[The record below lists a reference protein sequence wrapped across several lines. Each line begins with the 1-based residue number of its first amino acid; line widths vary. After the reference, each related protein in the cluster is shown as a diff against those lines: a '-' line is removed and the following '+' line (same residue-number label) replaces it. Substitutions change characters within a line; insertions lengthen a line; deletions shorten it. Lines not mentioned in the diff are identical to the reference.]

1 MAHRSYRLSISPEG
15 APEIRRVIEFDGR
28 ASLADLHRQIAEQYR
43 LDDSDHF
50 YAFFTSGRYWDEA
63 SAYFDPRTRGR
74 PANRALLFRLRLE
87 PGKCLAYLL
96 DFGTERRYTVT
107 VVAVADREEP
117 FVEPLL
123 IEAVGEAPDRAR
135 SLDGDS
141 APGSD
146 DVDADGSE
154 RDPPE
159 LAPLVALAEAFLDV
173 HDELDELEG
182 EPEGAPDRSGPIL
195 AASADLALAL
205 LGALGENS
213 GLFFRLDDW
222 LLERSL
228 SVRLL
233 DLPLG
238 LAQARE
244 FERGAALARAL
255 VFVDR
260 ELMLGDLAIVL
271 AKAGRR
277 DEALAQLALNL
288 DAAED
293 PALVEAKA
301 GETYRALGDL
311 PAAEA
316 YFRRSLAEATTSS
329 DRLQAL
335 IRVAGCLIEQGRDAE
350 ANALMQQTRKLD
362 GELQGQANPLPVG
375 RNEPCPCGS
384 GKKYKKC
391 HGAAS

>member
-1 MAHRSYRLSISPEG
+1 M
-15 APEIRRVIEFDGR
+15 
-28 ASLADLHRQIAEQYR
+28 
-43 LDDSDHF
+43 
-50 YAFFTSGRYWDEA
+50 
-63 SAYFDPRTRGR
+63 
-74 PANRALLFRLRLE
+74 
-87 PGKCLAYLL
+87 
-96 DFGTERRYTVT
+96 
-107 VVAVADREEP
+107 
-117 FVEPLL
+117 
-123 IEAVGEAPDRAR
+123 
-135 SLDGDS
+135 
-141 APGSD
+141 
-146 DVDADGSE
+146 
-154 RDPPE
+154 
-159 LAPLVALAEAFLDV
+159 
-173 HDELDELEG
+173 
-182 EPEGAPDRSGPIL
+182 
-195 AASADLALAL
+195 
-205 LGALGENS
+205 
-213 GLFFRLDDW
+213 
-222 LLERSL
+222 
-228 SVRLL
+228 

>member
-1 MAHRSYRLSISPEG
+1 MAHRSYRLSISPED
-15 APEIRRVIEFDGR
+15 APEIRRVIDFDGR
-28 ASLADLHRQIAEQYR
+28 ASLADLHQQIAEQYR

-50 YAFFTSGRYWDEA
+50 YAFFTSGRHWDEA

-74 PANRALLFRLRLE
+74 PAHRALLFRLKLE

-96 DFGTERRYTVT
+96 DFGMERRYLVT
-107 VVAVADREEP
+107 VVAVVEREEP
-117 FVEPLL
+117 LAQPLL
-123 IEAVGEAPDRAR
+123 VEAVGDAPDAGRAP
-135 SLDGDS
+135 DGDS
-141 APGSD
+141 AP
-146 DVDADGSE
+146 DADTDESE

-159 LAPLVALAEAFLDV
+159 LAPLVALADAFLDV

-205 LGALGENS
+205 LGALGENT

-238 LAQARE
+238 LAQASE